1 MIKSEK
7 YEVYKAETPIVMNG
21 APPLVCSGESWDKVF
36 QGAFVYVIIEEM
48 RKEGDTIRWHLR
60 IYTSIRNTVC

>member
-1 MIKSEK
+1 
-7 YEVYKAETPIVMNG
+7 MNG
-21 APPLVCSGESWDKVF
+21 TPPLVCYGESWDKVF
-36 QGAFVYVIIEEM
+36 QGAFVYAIIEEM